1 MTARGRAPD
10 NRPYFFLSYAHTP
23 ASGPEGGDPD
33 HWVHRFFRDLCADVL
48 ALTAHPRGTPAGF
61 LDREMRSGEGWPDR
75 LSENLAHCRVFVPLY
90 SPRYFSSDNCGRE
103 WFTFDER
110 IREAR
115 NAGFGNIPAIV
126 PVLWTGMDLEGLP
139 ESVRQ
144 IQVER
149 TKFGERY
156 SSYGIYGLIKLK
168 RLRDEYQETV
178 FGLAQRIVHI
188 AETTPLPSSRPRP
201 YESTHSAFRPHG
213 EGPRRIHLTVV
224 APSRSSVPEGRDAAP
239 YGEDATEWNPYH
251 SESRRPLSALA
262 EELIRSL
269 DYRITVSD
277 FDLSDPGTEGL
288 TSAGTDTDGGGGRP
302 AEGHPGILL
311 LDRWALIDRKRQ
323 LRLKMFDSSAHPWVG
338 AIVPWNRLD
347 LQCHGEQGERL
358 REELEDT
365 LPQILQRGRRAKCW
379 TAVNGVPT
387 LRAFTE
393 ILPEVVA
400 QATRQYLRYAE
411 AHPPP
416 GPATQRPRLTLA
428 HSTGPDAHPDHG
440 EYE

>member
-1 MTARGRAPD
+1 M
-10 NRPYFFLSYAHTP
+10 HTL
-23 ASGPEGGDPD
+23 
-33 HWVHRFFRDLCADVL
+33 FKDLCADVL
-48 ALTAHPRGTPAGF
+48 ALTAHPRGTPVGF

-90 SPRYFSSDNCGRE
+90 SPRYFSSEPCGRE
-103 WFTFDER
+103 WFTFAER

-115 NAGFGNIPAIV
+115 DAGLGDIPAIV
-126 PVLWTGMDLEGLP
+126 PVLWTGGVDLENVP

-144 IQVER
+144 IQVDR

-156 SSYGIYGLIKLK
+156 ASYGIYGLIKLK
-168 RLRDEYQETV
+168 RLRDEYEEAV
-178 FGLAQRIVHI
+178 FGLAQRIVHV

-213 EGPRRIHLTVV
+213 EGPRRIHVTVV
-224 APSRSSVPEGRDAAP
+224 APSRGSVPEGRDASP

-251 SESRRPLSALA
+251 SESRRPLSTLA

-277 FDLSDPGTEGL
+277 FDVPDPGAEGL
-288 TSAGTDTDGGGGRP
+288 TTAGTDADAGGQP

-311 LDRWALIDRKRQ
+311 LDRWALLDKERRH
-323 LRLKMFDSSAHPWVG
+323 RLKTFDAAAHPWVG

-347 LQCHGEQGERL
+347 LQCRGEQGERL
-358 REELEDT
+358 KEELEDT
-365 LPQILQRGRRAKCW
+365 LPLILERGRRAKCW
-379 TAVNGVPT
+379 AAINGVPT
-387 LRAFTE
+387 LKQFTE
-393 ILPEVVA
+393 VLPVVVA
-400 QATRQYLRYAE
+400 QATRQYLRHAK

-416 GPATQRPRLTLA
+416 GPTTPRPRLSLA
-428 HSTGPDAHPDHG
+428 QPTDPDAHPDHG
-440 EYE
+440 GEA